1 MTKIFTII
9 LKQFGRAQTRE
20 PREVVGDLPT
30 LQKYFDYTL
39 ECGNSWNPK
48 IKRQPKTIKSFVK
61 NLQMSYEEKEASC
74 YTRTLV
80 ELKEE
85 IKQDPISESI
95 SRFGVYPPPS
105 VDEQLELL
113 EKMKAKTYEF

>member
-1 MTKIFTII
+1 MSKIFTII
-9 LKQFGRAQTRE
+9 LKQFGRGQTRE

-39 ECGNSWNPK
+39 ECGQSWNPK
-48 IKRQPKTIKSFVK
+48 IKRQPKTIKSFIK

-80 ELKEE
+80 SLKTPEPSPSKICECGEE
-85 IKQDPISESI
+85 KKVVINEGVGKQLQEDLVCPVCKE
-95 SRFGVYPPPS
+95 
-105 VDEQLELL
+105 
-113 EKMKAKTYEF
+113 